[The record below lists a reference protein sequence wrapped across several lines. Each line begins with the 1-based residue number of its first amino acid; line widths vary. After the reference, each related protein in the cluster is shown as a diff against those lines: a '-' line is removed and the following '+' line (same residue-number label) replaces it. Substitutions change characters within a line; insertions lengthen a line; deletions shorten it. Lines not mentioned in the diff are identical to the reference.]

1 MMILFFFE
9 STWAGIKYS
18 IVYDIFSTAGFI
30 FDILY
35 KLMTGGSQFA
45 YSLSIDKLS
54 TILYTVA
61 GIFMLFR
68 ATIGLIQM
76 LINPDQVNDKQV
88 GAGKL
93 ITRIVLVIVLLILF
107 TPGNYLIGSN
117 GLISRMETSII
128 GQNGFLIKVFDEL
141 GWSKKEEENLSSKSQ
156 TNKNNLLIENVEA
169 ASSTW
174 TKTCYYYP
182 GLNCSQQFTEDGKTK
197 QCKSSKN
204 YLKVQFSN
212 KKTSGSVPITC
223 DGKTCKTGEGNG
235 RKDAPISSIYVKL
248 LTGTENVTYNKK
260 SYKVTF
266 VNPGLSKMNLGTED
280 ASTVRIY
287 GPSSSAS
294 KISNC
299 NNWRISNSKNAQNP
313 TSNWT
318 IRHVKFT
325 GVSNGGS
332 YTFGMNDW
340 FGTNSLKELVKVVK
354 YSGDNLEKG
363 VEVGGDD
370 DTLDNQLKKAEMEK
384 FENNASKVFVTR
396 AMGSFENCVS
406 SDEAENEKCE
416 SLKSDQ
422 FQKLNTDTAK
432 DLTDAMV
439 DGTLELDFM
448 MGTIGGIL
456 CIVFLALLCVDV
468 IVRQLKLWILQ
479 ILAPIP
485 IICYTDPKDKIF
497 MQWLKMF
504 GTVYVD
510 LFIKLFA
517 LEVAIYLLSSGQFD
531 ILQHKVSGI
540 GNFFLIIAILVFAK
554 GLPAMI
560 SKIFGLDGMGSF
572 KDIGGMLKAGAGFG
586 AGAVIGGAV
595 GLASGVGKNGGLGMA
610 LGGVAKGAVMGA
622 GSGSKG
628 NVLGGARNIASA
640 NAKEKIG
647 KSMGLSWFDRKV
659 AGFMGTLGMTGGD
672 AAIANKMEK
681 AQAVEDA
688 NKALKD
694 YALGEVQKKG
704 YTINGKTMSAFTH
717 DKQGNWKGI
726 TAKDNE
732 NKIVAGGR
740 KDVNGID
747 MKDEYNTLSSLEKMT
762 ADEYAGTINK
772 ITDSDGNT
780 ISNYGDALRFQQ
792 QRVVALEDYAVAD
805 KINRDNGAEM
815 TKYVDEYNDKVEQ
828 AAGVGIAFN
837 SITQGNV
844 TNKTLSNNKDAA
856 IRKRSEIAKENE
868 TAIKRNQYNSL
879 NGK

>member
-35 KLMTGGSQFA
+35 KLMVGGSQFA

-76 LINPDQVNDKQV
+76 LVNPDQVNDKQV

-93 ITRIVLVIVLLILF
+93 ITRLVFVIVLLILF

-117 GLISRMETSII
+117 GLVSRTENAII
-128 GQNGFLIKVFDEL
+128 GENGFLIKVFNEL

-156 TNKNNLLIENVEA
+156 TNKNDLLIENVEA

-212 KKTSGSVPITC
+212 KKTSDSVPITC
-223 DGKTCKTGEGNG
+223 DGKTCKAGEGNG
-235 RKDAPISSIYVKL
+235 RKDAPISSIYVKF
-248 LTGTENVTYNKK
+248 LTGTENATYNKE

-266 VNPGLSKMNLGTED
+266 VNPGLSKMDKGSED

-287 GPSSSAS
+287 GPSVQAS

-363 VEVGGDD
+363 VKVGGDD
-370 DTLDNQLKKAEMEK
+370 NTLDNQLKKAEMEK
-384 FENNASKVFVTR
+384 FENNASKIFVTR

-416 SLKSDQ
+416 NLKSDQ

-531 ILQHKVSGI
+531 ILQHKVSGM

-554 GLPAMI
+554 ALPGMI

-572 KDIGGMLKAGAGFG
+572 KEIGGMLKAGAGFG
-586 AGAVIGGAV
+586 AGAIIGGAA
-595 GLASGVGKNGGLGMA
+595 GLATGAAAFGATKGQGFGNRLLAAGQGITSGASGMLRGAATGRKGDLIGGAKQVGSTNLDRKAKYNSGLTAGNLLEASTWGRLGLAHSQQVDKKLKPLQEENERLSDVNKVKSEISSIASGSDFGSYVDNLAKNNVIDTNKAKEWKDKWVDAQINSYNGNKADLESFENEVNNDSIIGNYSGELVEAGKAAQIRQQMTALNDMIAGDKTISGVVGKQPITSYADRTIEINGVKTTISGVKSADKAANKRKEEIFNEISRQTQTSEYRASKAANGG
-610 LGGVAKGAVMGA
+610 
-622 GSGSKG
+622 GSG
-628 NVLGGARNIASA
+628 
-640 NAKEKIG
+640 
-647 KSMGLSWFDRKV
+647 
-659 AGFMGTLGMTGGD
+659 
-672 AAIANKMEK
+672 
-681 AQAVEDA
+681 
-688 NKALKD
+688 
-694 YALGEVQKKG
+694 
-704 YTINGKTMSAFTH
+704 
-717 DKQGNWKGI
+717 
-726 TAKDNE
+726 
-732 NKIVAGGR
+732 
-740 KDVNGID
+740 
-747 MKDEYNTLSSLEKMT
+747 
-762 ADEYAGTINK
+762 
-772 ITDSDGNT
+772 
-780 ISNYGDALRFQQ
+780 
-792 QRVVALEDYAVAD
+792 
-805 KINRDNGAEM
+805 
-815 TKYVDEYNDKVEQ
+815 
-828 AAGVGIAFN
+828 
-837 SITQGNV
+837 
-844 TNKTLSNNKDAA
+844 NN
-856 IRKRSEIAKENE
+856 N
-868 TAIKRNQYNSL
+868 NN
-879 NGK
+879 

>member
-35 KLMTGGSQFA
+35 KLMVGGSQFA

-76 LINPDQVNDKQV
+76 LVNPDQVNDKQV

-93 ITRIVLVIVLLILF
+93 ITRLVFVIVLLILF

-117 GLISRMETSII
+117 GLVSRTENAII
-128 GQNGFLIKVFDEL
+128 GENGFLIKVFNEL

-156 TNKNNLLIENVEA
+156 TNKNDLLIENVEA

-212 KKTSGSVPITC
+212 KKTSDSVPITC
-223 DGKTCKTGEGNG
+223 DGKTCKAGEGNG
-235 RKDAPISSIYVKL
+235 RKDAPISSIYVKF
-248 LTGTENVTYNKK
+248 LTGTENATYNKE

-266 VNPGLSKMNLGTED
+266 VNPGLSKMDKGSED

-287 GPSSSAS
+287 GPSVQAS

-363 VEVGGDD
+363 VKVGGDD
-370 DTLDNQLKKAEMEK
+370 NTLDNQLKKAEMEK
-384 FENNASKVFVTR
+384 FENNASKIFVTR

-416 SLKSDQ
+416 NLKSDQ

-531 ILQHKVSGI
+531 ILQHKVSGM

-554 GLPAMI
+554 ALPGMI

-572 KDIGGMLKAGAGFG
+572 KEIGGMLKAGVGFG
-586 AGAVIGGAV
+586 AGAILTSAAGF
-595 GLASGVGKNGGLGMA
+595 ASGRGLGRIA
-610 LGGVAKGAVMGA
+610 SLGTGAIMGA
-622 GSGSKG
+622 GAGAKG
-628 NVLGGARNIASA
+628 NVLGGVKNITGRNAKINQQKDDGLNLAERMLVSFGGTTGLAPGGKAATRMEKANAVYEAQGKYKKYMTDQIKNKNARFAAINDGSGGVLDKGKKRVIASA
-640 NAKEKIG
+640 
-647 KSMGLSWFDRKV
+647 
-659 AGFMGTLGMTGGD
+659 
-672 AAIANKMEK
+672 
-681 AQAVEDA
+681 
-688 NKALKD
+688 
-694 YALGEVQKKG
+694 GE
-704 YTINGKTMSAFTH
+704 A
-717 DKQGNWKGI
+717 
-726 TAKDNE
+726 
-732 NKIVAGGR
+732 
-740 KDVNGID
+740 ID
-747 MKDEYNTLSSLEKMT
+747 MKTEYARQDNLANMSIDSWNSMSISERKAEFGALAGGQSSLTE
-762 ADEYAGTINK
+762 AQV
-772 ITDSDGNT
+772 
-780 ISNYGDALRFQQ
+780 FQKD
-792 QRVVALEDYAVAD
+792 RVAALEDYAIPEMASELYKKNDGEAIKEYRSYAD
-805 KINRDNGAEM
+805 AVSNAQSAGVKIDSLPEM
-815 TKYVDEYNDKVEQ
+815 NKFNNKTISTSKDQAINEYNKASSSSSVKIQ
-828 AAGVGIAFN
+828 QHI
-837 SITQGNV
+837 
-844 TNKTLSNNKDAA
+844 NKS
-856 IRKRSEIAKENE
+856 
-868 TAIKRNQYNSL
+868 
-879 NGK
+879 